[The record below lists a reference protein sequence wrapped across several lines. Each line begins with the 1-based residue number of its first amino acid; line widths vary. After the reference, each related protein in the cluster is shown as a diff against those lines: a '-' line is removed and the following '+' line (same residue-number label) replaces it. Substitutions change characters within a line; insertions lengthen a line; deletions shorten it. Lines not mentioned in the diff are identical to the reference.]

1 MLYRLYKPFLWRSL
15 GVANSIVR
23 ANAVAIMLDVF
34 PLYDPE
40 SSKED
45 MDNEIQRQFDL
56 IKVYSVDLVRGFL
69 CRLDIEMYT
78 YYNQYTRLLRTSI
91 ITPLMK

>member
-15 GVANSIVR
+15 GVANPTVR

-45 MDNEIQRQFDL
+45 MDKEIQRQFDL
-56 IKVYSVDLVRGFL
+56 IKVYIV
-69 CRLDIEMYT
+69 
-78 YYNQYTRLLRTSI
+78 
-91 ITPLMK
+91 